1 MTSIRWKF
9 VLTAV
14 LCLALPLFALNRY
27 TVSQFDRY
35 TRQALELE
43 MAGHAAMVADL
54 YHQLVAPGHASTIVD
69 GAQRFDRMLHTFA
82 TNAASRFAIIA
93 CDGSVPFDSADA
105 AAPAINTA
113 GPEIQSALY
122 GHYGA
127 RWALTPDRHL
137 VYFYVA
143 APIRDGRQVLGA
155 VSVTRHT
162 GPISSAIQVLSRSQ
176 RLALAAALLFAT
188 VFATVMAQS
197 LTRPLRRL
205 TAATRD
211 YARGQAPPPPP
222 VGGRDEIA
230 ELARAVDR
238 MAHDL
243 EARHRYNRDFVAT
256 TLHELRTPITAI
268 RGAVEV
274 LESGAIDKPEA
285 RARFL
290 ANLRFEADR
299 LTRLAGE
306 LGELTR
312 LDTEDLRERRTVI
325 PYPACVRAIVER
337 LLPTL
342 PDPRATLDLDLPDD
356 GITASLVPERIEQV
370 LANLLENALRY
381 TPTAGRVTL
390 RVEPTTDNQILTTI
404 ADTGPGIAPTN
415 LERIFDRFFTTEPKG
430 VARDYGTGLGL
441 AVAKAIVEQH
451 HGRIWAENRPEG
463 GARLCFTLPA
473 A

>member
-1 MTSIRWKF
+1 MPPPI
-9 VLTAV
+9 
-14 LCLALPLFALNRY
+14 
-27 TVSQFDRY
+27 
-35 TRQALELE
+35 
-43 MAGHAAMVADL
+43 ADGP
-54 YHQLVAPGHASTIVD
+54 A
-69 GAQRFDRMLHTFA
+69 RFDRLLRTYA
-82 TNAASRFAIIA
+82 TNAVSRLAIVDRSGA
-93 CDGSVPFDSADA
+93 VPFDSA
-105 AAPAINTA
+105 APATPAIDTA
-113 GPEIQSALY
+113 GPEIQSALH

-143 APIRDGRQVLGA
+143 TPILAADGQVLGA

-162 GPISSAIQVLSRSQ
+162 GPITAAIQTLSRNQ
-176 RLALAAALLFAT
+176 RAALAAALLLATAFAT
-188 VFATVMAQS
+188 IMAQS

-211 YARGQAPPPPP
+211 YARGQAPAPPPP
-222 VGGRDEIA
+222 RRGRDEIA

-312 LDTEDLRERRTVI
+312 LDRR
-325 PYPACVRAIVER
+325 P
-337 LLPTL
+337 
-342 PDPRATLDLDLPDD
+342 PRAAHRP
-356 GITASLVPERIEQV
+356 
-370 LANLLENALRY
+370 ALRRL
-381 TPTAGRVTL
+381 PARHRRAAPPHAHRPPCHPRPGTAGRQCH
-390 RVEPTTDNQILTTI
+390 RQSR
-404 ADTGPGIAPTN
+404 TGT
-415 LERIFDRFFTTEPKG
+415 
-430 VARDYGTGLGL
+430 
-441 AVAKAIVEQH
+441 H
-451 HGRIWAENRPEG
+451 
-463 GARLCFTLPA
+463 
-473 A
+473 